1 MKDLRK
7 PKFLGSSRSSPQ
19 ANLQVLTK
27 KQVNTTVDLSRDQL
41 RVKDMPGH
49 STQNQR
55 VKNSLLIPEFSLTKP
70 PILANHKAYPE
81 ISVTKED
88 KEYRYY

>member
-7 PKFLGSSRSSPQ
+7 PKFLGSSPSSPQ

-49 STQNQR
+49 STQNHR

-70 PILANHKAYPE
+70 PILANHKA
-81 ISVTKED
+81 
-88 KEYRYY
+88 